1 MTHAVI
7 NHPMI
12 YPTGNRMTL
21 ETSKTPRKAS
31 ILAAANIVKQYSGAA
46 KPALD
51 GFTLQVAEGQIV
63 GLLGPNGAGKT
74 TAVSILST
82 LMRPTTGQLSIMG
95 ADAMGS
101 RGRIRQ
107 NIGLAPQ
114 DIALYE
120 SFSVRENLLYFGRMY
135 GLKGAALQGRVAT
148 CLEAVGL
155 TPQADQRVAVFSGG
169 MKRRAN
175 LAAAIIHAPRLLF
188 LDEPTVGV
196 DAQSRALIM
205 DLLAG
210 LKRDGTAMVYTTHYM
225 EEAETLCDTVAIMDV
240 GQIIVEGA
248 PANLIA
254 SHPEA
259 DSLGALF
266 LQLTGRT
273 LRD

>member
-1 MTHAVI
+1 MA
-7 NHPMI
+7 PEL
-12 YPTGNRMTL
+12 PQ
-21 ETSKTPRKAS
+21 PQCDQP
-31 ILAAANIVKQYSGAA
+31 ILAAEAIVKQYPGASVR
-46 KPALD
+46 ALN
-51 GFTLQVAEGQIV
+51 GLTLQVDAGQIF

-82 LMRPTTGQLSIMG
+82 LMDPTAGQLSILG
-95 ADAMGS
+95 ANAAHN
-101 RGRIRQ
+101 RRHIRQ

-120 SFSVRENLLYFGRMY
+120 SFSARENLHYFGRMY
-135 GLKGAALQGRVAT
+135 GLKGAALQQRVAT

-155 TPQADQRVAVFSGG
+155 TPQADRRVAVFSGG

-210 LKRDGTAMVYTTHYM
+210 LKRDGTTMVYTTHYM
-225 EEAETLCDTVAIMDV
+225 EEAETLCDTLAIMDV
-240 GQIIVEGA
+240 GRIIAEGA
-248 PANLIA
+248 PADLIA
-254 SHPEA
+254 RHPGA